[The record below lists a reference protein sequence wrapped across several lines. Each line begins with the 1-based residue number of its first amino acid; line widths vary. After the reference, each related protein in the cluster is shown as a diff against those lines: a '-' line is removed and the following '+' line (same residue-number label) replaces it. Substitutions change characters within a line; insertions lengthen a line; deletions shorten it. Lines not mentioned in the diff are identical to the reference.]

1 MGIRE
6 TIKFSRQAYR
16 LKLGASKPA
25 KHIERLGR
33 KRLEQLVAHARTH
46 SNFWRD
52 KLSGV
57 RENSFALSDLPTCN
71 KSELMERFDEAVTV
85 DDVRRDELASFMED
99 VSNVGKFFRDKYAV
113 SRTSGSQGQPLLLV
127 QTKEH
132 IDLLFALH
140 ISRGNNKPI
149 GLREAFKHIMR
160 PARLAVIIFKPGFYA
175 SASAFSYMPQGAK
188 RYMNARVFCWND
200 KDLMEQLAEFRPT
213 HLTAYSSM
221 LHEIARQIEAGRLSF
236 QPELQEVVNI
246 AERIMPQ
253 ARNHY
258 TKLFG
263 APVLDNYA
271 MGECLF
277 LTNCCP
283 TSGGMHVNVD
293 WAIMEVVD
301 EQNRPVPAGQ
311 KGAKVL
317 VTNLANYAQ
326 PLIRYEIGDIV
337 TMAAE
342 HCNCGSNLPLVES
355 IEGRAS
361 EMFEVETEHGTHLLQ
376 PMIFQ
381 NALTRLLEVREY
393 QIIQKENRRFR
404 ILLEPLP
411 GQRLDRERAR
421 AVMDSELRRYGLD
434 RELDVEVE
442 AVERLTPDGDQK
454 FQRVVFKAKDDTRAS
469 LNRSP
474 SGSQDYANVTA

>member
-1 MGIRE
+1 MSIRE
-6 TIKFSRQAYR
+6 IIKFSRQAYR

-25 KHIERLGR
+25 ERIKRLAR
-33 KRLEQLVAHARTH
+33 KRLQQLVAHARTH
-46 SNFWRD
+46 SEFWRD

-71 KSELMERFDEAVTV
+71 KSELMEHFDDTVTV

-99 VSNVGKFFRDKYAV
+99 VSNVGKFFRNKYAV

-127 QTKEH
+127 QTMKE
-132 IDLLFALH
+132 INLLFALH

-149 GLREAFKHIMR
+149 GLRAAFEHILR

-175 SASAFSYMPQGAK
+175 SASAFSYMPQSAK
-188 RYMNARVFCWND
+188 RYLDARVFCWND
-200 KDLMEQLAEFRPT
+200 KDLMERIAEFRPT

-277 LTNCCP
+277 LSNCCP
-283 TSGGMHVNVD
+283 TSGGMHVNMD
-293 WAIMEVVD
+293 WALMEVVD

-317 VTNLANYAQ
+317 VTNLANHVQ

-361 EMFEVETEHGTHLLQ
+361 EMFEIETEHGTHLLQ

-381 NALTRLLEVREY
+381 NTLARLLEVREY
-393 QIIQKENRRFR
+393 QIIQKDNRRFR

-421 AVMDSELRRYGLD
+421 AVMDGELRRYGLD
-434 RELDVEVE
+434 RELDVELE
-442 AVERLTPDGDQK
+442 AVERLTPDGDEK
-454 FQRVVFKAKDDTRAS
+454 FQRVVFKTKDDTSAS

-474 SGSQDYANVTA
+474 SGRQDYASVIA

>member
-1 MGIRE
+1 MGFRE
-6 TIKFSRQAYR
+6 TIRFSRQANQ
-16 LKLGASKPA
+16 LKLGANKPA
-25 KHIERLGR
+25 EHIQRLGR
-33 KRLEQLVAHARTH
+33 ERLEQIVAHARTH
-46 SNFWRD
+46 SAFWRD

-57 RENSFALSDLPTCN
+57 SENSFALSDLPTCN
-71 KSELMERFDEAVTV
+71 KSELMEHFDEAVTV
-85 DDVRRDELASFMED
+85 DDVRRDELASFMDD
-99 VSNVGKFFRDKYAV
+99 VSNVGKFFRGKYAV

-127 QTKEH
+127 QTKKE

-149 GLREAFKHIMR
+149 GLRAAFKHIMH
-160 PARLAVIIFKPGFYA
+160 PARLAIIIFKPGFYA

-188 RYMNARVFCWND
+188 RYLNARMFCWND
-200 KDLMEQLAEFRPT
+200 KDLMAQLAEFRPT

-236 QPELQEVVNI
+236 QPELEEVVNI

-253 ARNHY
+253 AGNHY

-263 APVLDNYA
+263 APVLDTYA

-283 TSGGMHVNVD
+283 TSGGMHVNAD
-293 WAIMEVVD
+293 WAMMEVVD
-301 EQNRPVPAGQ
+301 ENNRPVPAGQ

-342 HCNCGSNLPLVES
+342 HCDCGSNLPLVES

-361 EMFEVETEHGTHLLQ
+361 EMFEIETDRGTHLLQ

-381 NALTRLLEVREY
+381 NTLTRLLEVREY
-393 QIIQKENRRFR
+393 QIIQKENSRFH

-411 GQRLDRERAR
+411 GQKLDRERAR
-421 AVMDSELRRYGLD
+421 AVMDGELRRYGLD
-434 RELDVEVE
+434 RELDVELE

-454 FQRVVFKAKDDTRAS
+454 FQRVVFKTKEDTSAS

-474 SGSQDYANVTA
+474 SGGQN

>member
-1 MGIRE
+1 
-6 TIKFSRQAYR
+6 
-16 LKLGASKPA
+16 
-25 KHIERLGR
+25 
-33 KRLEQLVAHARTH
+33 
-46 SNFWRD
+46 
-52 KLSGV
+52 
-57 RENSFALSDLPTCN
+57 
-71 KSELMERFDEAVTV
+71 
-85 DDVRRDELASFMED
+85 
-99 VSNVGKFFRDKYAV
+99 
-113 SRTSGSQGQPLLLV
+113 
-127 QTKEH
+127 
-132 IDLLFALH
+132 
-140 ISRGNNKPI
+140 
-149 GLREAFKHIMR
+149 
-160 PARLAVIIFKPGFYA
+160 
-175 SASAFSYMPQGAK
+175 
-188 RYMNARVFCWND
+188 
-200 KDLMEQLAEFRPT
+200 
-213 HLTAYSSM
+213 
-221 LHEIARQIEAGRLSF
+221 
-236 QPELQEVVNI
+236 
-246 AERIMPQ
+246 MPQ

-317 VTNLANYAQ
+317 ITNLANYAQ

-342 HCNCGSNLPLVES
+342 PCNCGSNLPLVGG

-361 EMFEVETEHGTHLLQ
+361 EMFEVDTERGTHLLQ

-411 GQRLDRERAR
+411 GQRLNRERAS
-421 AVMDSELRRYGLD
+421 AVMDGELRRYGLD
-434 RELDVEVE
+434 RELDVELE
-442 AVERLTPDGDQK
+442 AVERLTPDGEKK
-454 FQRVVFKAKDDTRAS
+454 FQRVVFKTKDGTSAL

-474 SGSQDYANVTA
+474 LLTNIA

>member
-1 MGIRE
+1 
-6 TIKFSRQAYR
+6 
-16 LKLGASKPA
+16 
-25 KHIERLGR
+25 
-33 KRLEQLVAHARTH
+33 
-46 SNFWRD
+46 
-52 KLSGV
+52 
-57 RENSFALSDLPTCN
+57 
-71 KSELMERFDEAVTV
+71 
-85 DDVRRDELASFMED
+85 
-99 VSNVGKFFRDKYAV
+99 
-113 SRTSGSQGQPLLLV
+113 
-127 QTKEH
+127 
-132 IDLLFALH
+132 LLFALH

-149 GLREAFKHIMR
+149 GWAAGLKHILR

-188 RYMNARVFCWND
+188 RYINAKVFCWND
-200 KDLMEQLAEFRPT
+200 KDLMAQLAEFRPT

-221 LHEIARQIEAGRLSF
+221 LHEIARQIEAGRLTF

-283 TSGGMHVNVD
+283 TTGGMHVNVD
-293 WAIMEVVD
+293 WAIAEVVD
-301 EQNRPVPAGQ
+301 EQNQPVPAGQ

-317 VTNLANYAQ
+317 VTNLANHTQ
-326 PLIRYEIGDIV
+326 PLIRYEVGDIV
-337 TMAAE
+337 TMAPE
-342 HCNCGSNLPLVES
+342 HCNCGSNLPLLES
-355 IEGRAS
+355 IEGRDS
-361 EMFEVETEHGTHLLQ
+361 EMFEVETAHGTHLLQ

-381 NALTRLLEVREY
+381 IALARMLEVREY
-393 QIIQKENRRFR
+393 QVIQKEDRRFH

-411 GQRLDRERAR
+411 GQRLDRERAT
-421 AVMDSELRRYGLD
+421 AIMDEELRRYGLD
-434 RELDVEVE
+434 RELNVELE

-454 FQRVVFKAKDDTRAS
+454 FQRVVYKPKTEISPMPNHSPVLANTEYS
-469 LNRSP
+469 L
-474 SGSQDYANVTA
+474 